1 MRKVYFSL
9 RNKMY
14 TDIPEKLIKMIKT
27 TSRKVREELADSITR
42 SEVST
47 FMKKYSKSS
56 IDELLRTL
64 ISRTSSQNPLGI
76 FRTNAEFTWKA
87 PQKAVL
93 NRCNSFYIYVPSS
106 GVFISM
112 CDASPPV
119 SIQYLI

>member
-1 MRKVYFSL
+1 
-9 RNKMY
+9 MY

-42 SEVST
+42 SDVST
-47 FMKKYSKSS
+47 FMKKYSKSN

-64 ISRTSSQNPLGI
+64 ISRTTSRSSQIPLGI

-93 NRCNSFYIYVPSS
+93 NRCNSFYIYVPNNN
-106 GVFISM
+106 VFISM

>member
-1 MRKVYFSL
+1 
-9 RNKMY
+9 MY
-14 TDIPEKLIKMIKT
+14 TDIPDKLIKMIKT

-42 SEVST
+42 SDVTS
-47 FMKKYSKSS
+47 FMKKYSKSN

-64 ISRTSSQNPLGI
+64 NSRTTTSSQIPMGI
-76 FRTNAEFTWKA
+76 FHTNAEFTWKA

-93 NRCNSFYIYVPSS
+93 NRCNSFYIYVPNNN
-106 GVFISM
+106 VFISM

>member
-1 MRKVYFSL
+1 M

-14 TDIPEKLIKMIKT
+14 TDIPDKLIKMIKT

-42 SEVST
+42 SDVST
-47 FMKKYSKSS
+47 FMKKYSKSN
-56 IDELLRTL
+56 IDELLRTR
-64 ISRTSSQNPLGI
+64 SSQTTSSSRSSQIPMGI
-76 FRTNAEFTWKA
+76 FHTNAEFTWKA

-93 NRCNSFYIYVPSS
+93 NRCNSFYIYAPSS

-119 SIQYLI
+119 SIQYLT